1 MSDQPPT
8 SEDTRIRTVESRLG
22 QAEIRA
28 LEARMKIEKHEDLCA
43 ERYAR
48 LEEKLDD
55 GKSRFRR
62 LEWILAVVALAIL
75 GADPASDQLNRIIQ
89 SISNGG

>member
-1 MSDQPPT
+1 MAEEPLD
-8 SEDTRIRTVESRLG
+8 EAGRVRAMESRIG

-28 LEARMKIEKHEDLCA
+28 LEARLKLESHEDLCA
-43 ERYAR
+43 ERYQR

-62 LEWILAVVALAIL
+62 LEWMLVVVALAIL
-75 GADPASDQLNRIIQ
+75 GADPASDQLNRVIQ
-89 SISNGG
+89 AISTGG